1 MKKNLLKKIGLKVL
15 KTFAAAG
22 IFISCVSILSCN
34 EKSSKKAEPKYT
46 LKMGRQTTQTFISP
60 LVQIAIEK
68 GYFDEYGLKIDQQ
81 NIDRSGSFEAVSVG
95 KLDFITFEL
104 VPHLSYGA
112 QGADEILFGGT
123 LTGGMAVFA
132 NKNVAQEVKDPKNLS
147 NWKGKTI
154 GVKLLSTSELVSKYV
169 LREAGFKIDD
179 EIKYKFFDGNEALI
193 AAAVK
198 GQVDIAFISSNYV
211 DTSLD
216 QGLVY
221 LYPEVDL
228 QKDYIC
234 CRQVSNGTSFKNNL
248 AAYKAL
254 LKGEIRAYKDY
265 ITDEDSAVASI
276 ARSTKQDEDY
286 VRKYFY
292 APETS
297 QGKKYNPDPGYNGVL
312 SDYEILLDWNYI
324 PRGTEL
330 SSFYNIDLYA
340 DALKEVISEFPDEQF
355 YKDSWAYFLEN
366 NSKYPNFNYQP
377 L

>member
-1 MKKNLLKKIGLKVL
+1 MKQSIRKIGKN
-15 KTFAAAG
+15 AAG
-22 IFISCVSILSCN
+22 RLAFAGILVLCALSLSCK
-34 EKSSKKAEPKYT
+34 EKSSKKAEAKYS
-46 LKMGRQTTQTFISP
+46 LKMGRLTTQSFISP
-60 LVQIAIEK
+60 LVQIAQER

-81 NIDRSGSFEAVSVG
+81 NVDRSGSFEAVSAG

-123 LTGGMAVFA
+123 ITGGMAVFA
-132 NKNVAQEVKDPKNLS
+132 NKNAAKGLENPKDLS

-169 LREAGFKIDD
+169 LREAGFKVDD
-179 EIKYKFFDGNEALI
+179 EVKYKFFEGNEPLI

-221 LYPEVDL
+221 LYPEVEL

-234 CRQVSNGTSFKNNL
+234 CRQVANGTSLKGNPDAF
-248 AAYKAL
+248 KAL

-265 ITDEDSAVASI
+265 LTDEDGAVASI
-276 ARSTKQDEDY
+276 VRATKQDTDY

-292 APETS
+292 SPETS
-297 QGKKYNPDPGYNGVL
+297 QGSKYNPDPGYNGVL
-312 SDYEILLDWNYI
+312 SDYEILLDWDYV
-324 PRGTEL
+324 PHGTPL
-330 SSFYNIDLYA
+330 YSFYNIDLYA
-340 DALKEVISEFPDEQF
+340 SALKEVIAEFPGDKF
-355 YKDSWAYFLEN
+355 YKDAWAYFLEN
-366 NSKYPNFNYQP
+366 NSKYPNFNYKP